1 MLVRKN
7 TMADLVIGID
17 TGGTHTDAVLL
28 HYESR
33 RVLASAKTL
42 TTRDDLAR
50 GVISALRELP
60 LERPSQVKLVG
71 ISSTLATNSIA
82 EAKTRRVGLLLI
94 GYDAELVERCGLQAK
109 LWTPCFEYFRGG
121 HTSNGQEREPLD
133 LEGIRQWIRQHH
145 GDVDAVAVSSYF
157 SPLDPSHELRA
168 RDAIRE
174 ESHLPVVL
182 GHELST
188 KLDSVKRAATA
199 SLNASLVAIMT
210 DFMHA
215 VMRALETHDI
225 RAPLMI
231 VKGDGSLMAYAEA
244 LRKPVETILSG
255 PAASAVGGNFFTDR
269 SDALVID
276 MGGTTTDIALVKDGR
291 VAVSD
296 EGAHVGRMETAVP
309 AARVTTVCVGCD
321 SRIAPGERDE
331 TIVGPERVVPLCR
344 LATTSPEVDDN
355 LRQLERALPSSRR
368 HSDLEYWLLA
378 RGIQPD
384 DSLLATDRQRR
395 LIRLLARSPLSLT
408 QVFRECGV
416 FHPVQLQVEHL
427 LRQGIIEIATLTPT
441 DLLHANGK
449 MTQWDVG
456 VARTAVQLFCD
467 LQRQDPAAWTR
478 RVLDGIVSTVAER
491 VVVFLAR
498 YVSADALPEQIDDAW
513 ARWLV
518 DRGLGD
524 DDPYL
529 RIAFHCPFPI
539 VGIGAP
545 AEVFL
550 KLVAERLD
558 APFILPPHHPV
569 SNAVGA
575 VAGSVMV
582 NREAIL
588 YEQETEDRRRY
599 RVQVDG
605 RVAHFNQVDEA
616 QRFARRM
623 AAEAALAAAV
633 SAGAVDP
640 LVDTQVTA
648 DGSLQRVQARAVGS
662 PTLASDVML
671 SLRPLAKDAGEPPVA
686 ARREEG

>member
-1 MLVRKN
+1 MPHLV
-7 TMADLVIGID
+7 VGID

-28 HYESR
+28 HYGTR
-33 RVLASAKTL
+33 RVIASAKTL
-42 TTRDDLAR
+42 TTRHDLAQ
-50 GVISALRELP
+50 GVIAALEQLP
-60 LERPSQVKLVG
+60 IDRPEQVKLVG

-82 EAKTRRVGLLLI
+82 EGKTRRVGLVLI
-94 GYDAELVERCGLQAK
+94 GYDAELVEQCGLREK

-121 HTSNGQEREPLD
+121 HTCSGEEREPLD
-133 LEGIRQWIRQHH
+133 LDGVLQWVRQHQ
-145 GDVDAVAVSSYF
+145 GEIDAVAVSSYF

-174 ESHLPVVL
+174 ESSLPVVL

-199 SLNASLVAIMT
+199 SLNASLVAVMN
-210 DFMHA
+210 DFMQA
-215 VMRALETHDI
+215 VTRALEVRGI
-225 RAPLMI
+225 RAPLMV
-231 VKGDGSLMAYAEA
+231 VKGDGSLMAHSEA

-255 PAASAVGGNFFTDR
+255 PAASAVGGSFFTDR
-269 SDALVID
+269 NDALVVD

-296 EGAHVGRMETAVP
+296 QGARVGRVETAVP

-321 SRIAPGERDE
+321 SRITPGDGDE

-344 LATTSPEVDDN
+344 LASAHPEVADE
-355 LRQLERALPSSRR
+355 LRRLERALPTSRR
-368 HSDLEYWLLA
+368 SSDLEYWLLA
-378 RGIQPD
+378 RPID
-384 DSLLATDRQRR
+384 ATDSRLMTERQRR
-395 LIRLLARSPLSLT
+395 LIGLLAQGPRSLT
-408 QVFRECGV
+408 RVLREFDV
-416 FHPVQLQVEHL
+416 YHPVQLQVDHL
-427 LRQGIIEIATLTPT
+427 LSQGIIEVATLTPT
-441 DLLHANGK
+441 DLLHASGK
-449 MTQWDVG
+449 MDQWDVA
-456 VARTAVQLFCD
+456 VARLAVSLFCG
-467 LQRQDPAAWTR
+467 LQRQEPRAWTR

-498 YVSADALPEQIDDAW
+498 HASGDGLPDEIDGAW

-518 DRGLGD
+518 DRGLGQ

-529 RIAFHCPFPI
+529 RIALRCPFPI

-545 AEVFL
+545 ADVFL
-550 KLVAERLD
+550 KPVSERLD
-558 APFILPPHHPV
+558 ALFVLPPHHAV

-582 NREAIL
+582 DKEAIL
-588 YEQETEDRRRY
+588 YEQATKDRRTY

-605 RVAHFNQVDEA
+605 RVAHFSEVDEA
-616 QRFARRM
+616 QRYASRM
-623 AAEAALAAAV
+623 AAEAALAAAK

-640 LVDTQVTA
+640 QVDMRITV
-648 DGSLQRVQARAVGS
+648 DGSLQRVLARAVGS

-671 SLRPLAKDAGEPPVA
+671 SLRPLAKRGSQPPV
-686 ARREEG
+686 RETREEA